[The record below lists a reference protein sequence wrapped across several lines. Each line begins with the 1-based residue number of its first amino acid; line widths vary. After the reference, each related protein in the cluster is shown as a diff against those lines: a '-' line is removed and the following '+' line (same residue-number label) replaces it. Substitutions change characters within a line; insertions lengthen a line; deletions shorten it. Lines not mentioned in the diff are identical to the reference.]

1 LIVADISY
9 SSTRTIEQAPAV
21 VHDRVLEL
29 ARRLRDEAPTVP
41 PGSGPASMLGVTG
54 QLDVEIGDRGPN
66 RIELRTTEGR
76 IRVEAAADVIG
87 RPDGRT
93 DLTIGATIR
102 PQGMGASLMLSAA
115 LGARPEI
122 RQRVENGIE
131 AAMDDLS
138 TELAKPDDQ
147 WDASSWNPPGLG
159 S

>member
-1 LIVADISY
+1 VADISY
-9 SSTRTIEQAPAV
+9 SSTRTIAQAPAV
-21 VHDRVLEL
+21 VHDRVLQL
-29 ARRLRDEAPTVP
+29 AQRLRDEAPTVP
-41 PGSGPASMLGVTG
+41 SGSQAGSMFGVTG
-54 QLDVEIGDRGPN
+54 RLDVEIADRGPT

-76 IRVEAAADVIG
+76 IRVEAAADIVG

-93 DLTIGATIR
+93 DLTIGTIVR

-131 AAMDDLS
+131 SAFDDLA

-147 WDASSWNPPGLG
+147 WDAASWNPPGLG

>member
-1 LIVADISY
+1 MADLSY
-9 SSTRTIEQAPAV
+9 SSTRTIEQQPAV

-29 ARRLRDEAPTVP
+29 ARRLRDEAPDVKA
-41 PGSGPASMLGVTG
+41 GSQAGTMLGVSG
-54 QLDVEIGDRGPN
+54 QLDIEIADRGPN

-76 IRVEAAADVIG
+76 IRVEAAANIVA

-93 DLTIGATIR
+93 DLTIGTTVR
-102 PQGMGASLMLSAA
+102 PQGMAASLMMSAA

-122 RQRVENGIE
+122 RQRVENGFE
-131 AAMDDLS
+131 SAFDDLAA
-138 TELAKPDDQ
+138 ELAKPDDQ

>member
-1 LIVADISY
+1 
-9 SSTRTIEQAPAV
+9 
-21 VHDRVLEL
+21 
-29 ARRLRDEAPTVP
+29 
-41 PGSGPASMLGVTG
+41 MLGVTG

-76 IRVEAAADVIG
+76 IRVEAAADVVG

-131 AAMDDLS
+131 AAMDDLA

-147 WDASSWNPPGLG
+147 WDASRWNPPGLG